1 MKKLLPFAASAAMLL
16 PFASPAA
23 GAARYGTRDQPL
35 DGARYRTML
44 ALAGHLDSTAHG
56 ALDGAVEESRRAKTS
71 DSRFLSPIRTFARST
86 GDFRG
91 LLERYQEAPFEVPPR
106 VSALAEGARSLN
118 ARLRAAT
125 ALRSTYDD
133 WGAVIDVL
141 GRMTVLLDGGDVEVP
156 TASVTP
162 ALSGAALQQFRSLA
176 RDLDQ
181 SASGAHEQ
189 ARRRLSEHR
198 QRGPQFLGELGY
210 FAARSRDLRAQV
222 ESGDVR
228 PRKLGPAVES
238 LLAEAR
244 QADRAMREADVFPG
258 VWSHSGRTITILE
271 RMASLVRS

>member
-1 MKKLLPFAASAAMLL
+1 MKKLLPFAAAAALVL

-23 GAARYGTRDQPL
+23 GAARYGTGDQPL
-35 DGARYRTML
+35 DGARYQTML
-44 ALAGHLDSTAHG
+44 ALAGRLDSTAHG
-56 ALDGAVEESRRAKTS
+56 ALDGAVDESRRGKTS
-71 DSRFLSPIRTFARST
+71 DSRFLSQIRTFARST

-91 LLERYQEAPFEVPPR
+91 LLERYQVAAFDVPPH
-106 VSALAEGARSLN
+106 VSALAESARSLN

-133 WGAVIDVL
+133 WEAAIDVL
-141 GRMTVLLDGGDVEVP
+141 ARMKVLLEGGDVGVP

-162 ALSGAALQQFRSLA
+162 ALSGATLQQLLGLA
-176 RDLDQ
+176 RDLDL

-189 ARRRLSEHR
+189 ARRQLSDYR

-210 FAARSRDLRAQV
+210 FAARSRDLRAQM

-228 PRKLGPAVES
+228 PQQVGPAVDT
-238 LLAEAR
+238 LLVEAR
-244 QADRAMREADVFPG
+244 QADRAMREADVFTG
-258 VWSHSGRTITILE
+258 VWSDSGRTITILE